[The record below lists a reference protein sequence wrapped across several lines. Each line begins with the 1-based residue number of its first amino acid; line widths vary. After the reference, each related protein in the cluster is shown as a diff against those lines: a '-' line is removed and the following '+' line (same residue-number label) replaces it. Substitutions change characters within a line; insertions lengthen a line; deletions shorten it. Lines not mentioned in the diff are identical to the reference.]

1 MKRIK
6 ISLASLALVAA
17 VGSVQAQDE
26 NGKWAIGFGINAVDI
41 RTPHQFGDFLKDW
54 GGTKDLNILPAV
66 TKLSVARYI
75 GAGFSAEIEG
85 SLNKIKEGFDGYSE
99 DKSFWNANLQAK
111 YALRRLFTTE
121 SGWFDPY
128 IKVGGGYTAY
138 ESRFDDKE
146 GGFKALAG
154 GGINF
159 WFTDH
164 LGVNLQTGYHHG
176 FQKNGTDYFQ
186 HSAGIVIKFG
196 AKDTDKDGIPDN
208 KDACP
213 EVPGLK
219 EFNGCPDT
227 DGDGIPDKDD
237 ACPQVK
243 GPKEFNGC
251 PDTDGDGIPDKDDAC
266 PEVAGPKEFNG
277 CPDTDGDGI
286 PDKDDKCPDVA
297 GPAENGG
304 CPWPDT
310 DGDGVLDKDDLCPE
324 VAGPASN
331 KGCPEP
337 DENEQKKLNQYAKT
351 ILFDTGKSTIK
362 FESAEIL
369 NQIINVLKK
378 YPNSR
383 FRIEGH
389 TDNVGKD
396 EYNLGLSQRRAQA
409 VTNYFKS
416 KGLAGSRFTTKWY
429 GEKNPVASNDTP
441 EGRAKNRRVNVVIVP
456 NEKMKAEAKKQAGQ

>member
-6 ISLASLALVAA
+6 ISLASLALVAT

-26 NGKWAIGFGINAVDI
+26 NSKWAIGFGINAVDI

-99 DKSFWNANLQAK
+99 DKSFWSANLQAK

-196 AKDTDKDGIPDN
+196 SKDTDKDGIPDN

-213 EVPGLK
+213 EVAGLK

-227 DGDGIPDKDD
+227 DGDGIADKDD

-337 DENEQKKLNQYAKT
+337 DEKEQKQLNQYAKT
-351 ILFDTGKSTIK
+351 ILFDTGKATIK
-362 FESAEIL
+362 FQSAEVL

-389 TDNVGKD
+389 TDSTGKKAK
-396 EYNLGLSQRRAQA
+396 NMILSQNRADA
-409 VTNYFKS
+409 VKVYLIQ
-416 KGLAGSRFTTKWY
+416 GGIDAGRLESQGF
-429 GEKNPVASNDTP
+429 GPEKPIASNKNKK
-441 EGRAKNRRVNVVIVP
+441 GRELNRRVEINLI
-456 NEKMKAEAKKQAGQ
+456 K

>member
-6 ISLASLALVAA
+6 ISLASLALIAT

-26 NGKWAIGFGINAVDI
+26 NNKWSIGFGVNTVDI
-41 RTPHQFGDFLKDW
+41 RSPHDFGQFLKDW
-54 GGTKDLNILPAV
+54 GGPRDLNVLPAI

-75 GAGFSAEIEG
+75 GAGFSAEVDG
-85 SLNKIKEGFDGYSE
+85 SLNKIKKGFWGKSE
-99 DKSFWNANLQAK
+99 DESFWAVNAQAK
-111 YALRRLFTTE
+111 YALRRLVTAE

-128 IKVGGGYTAY
+128 LKLGVGYASYTSTY
-138 ESRFDDKE
+138 TNEDSGVKL
-146 GGFKALAG
+146 LAG

-164 LGVNLQTGYHHG
+164 LGLNLQTGYHHG
-176 FQKNGTDYFQ
+176 FQKNATDYFQ

-196 AKDTDKDGIPDN
+196 AKDTDKDGIPD
-208 KDACP
+208 
-213 EVPGLK
+213 
-219 EFNGCPDT
+219 
-227 DGDGIPDKDD
+227 KDD
-237 ACPQVK
+237 ACPDVA

-266 PEVAGPKEFNG
+266 PDVAGLKEFNG

-310 DGDGVLDKDDLCPE
+310 DGDGVLDKDDLCPNE
-324 VAGPASN
+324 AGPASN

-337 DENEQKKLNQYAKT
+337 NDDDQKRLNQYAKT
-351 ILFDTGKSTIK
+351 ILFDNGKATIK

-389 TDNVGKD
+389 TDSVGKKQKNI
-396 EYNLGLSQRRAQA
+396 ELSQNRADA
-409 VTNYFKS
+409 VKIYLIQGGIASDRLES
-416 KGLAGSRFTTKWY
+416 KGY
-429 GEKNPVASNDTP
+429 GPDKPIASNKNKK
-441 EGRAKNRRVNVVIVP
+441 GRELNRRVEINLI
-456 NEKMKAEAKKQAGQ
+456 K

>member
-6 ISLASLALVAA
+6 ISLASLALVAT

-26 NGKWAIGFGINAVDI
+26 NSKWAIGFGINAVDI

-99 DKSFWNANLQAK
+99 DKSFWSANLQAK

-196 AKDTDKDGIPDN
+196 SKDTDKDGIPDN

-213 EVPGLK
+213 EVAGLK

-227 DGDGIPDKDD
+227 DGDGIADKDD

-286 PDKDDKCPDVA
+286 ADKDDKCPDVA

-310 DGDGVLDKDDLCPE
+310 DGDGVLDKDDQCPDE
-324 VAGPASN
+324 AGPASN
-331 KGCPEP
+331 NGCPEP
-337 DENEQKKLNQYAKT
+337 NDDDQKRLNQYAKT
-351 ILFDTGKSTIK
+351 ILFDTGKASIK
-362 FESAEIL
+362 FESAEVL

-378 YPNSR
+378 FPNSR

-389 TDNVGKD
+389 TDSVGK
-396 EYNLGLSQRRAQA
+396 
-409 VTNYFKS
+409 
-416 KGLAGSRFTTKWY
+416 
-429 GEKNPVASNDTP
+429 
-441 EGRAKNRRVNVVIVP
+441 RAKNILLSQNRADAVKIYLIQGGIDQSRLESIGYGPDKPIASNKNKKGRELNRRVEINLI
-456 NEKMKAEAKKQAGQ
+456 K

>member
-6 ISLASLALVAA
+6 ISLASLALVAT

-26 NGKWAIGFGINAVDI
+26 NSKWAIGFGINAVDI

-196 AKDTDKDGIPDN
+196 SKDTDKDGIPDN

-213 EVPGLK
+213 EVAGL
-219 EFNGCPDT
+219 
-227 DGDGIPDKDD
+227 
-237 ACPQVK
+237 
-243 GPKEFNGC
+243 KEFNGC

-286 PDKDDKCPDVA
+286 ADKDDKCPDVA

-337 DENEQKKLNQYAKT
+337 DEKEQKQLNQYAKT
-351 ILFDTGKSTIK
+351 ILFDTGKATIK
-362 FESAEIL
+362 FQSAEVL

-389 TDNVGKD
+389 TDSTGKKAK
-396 EYNLGLSQRRAQA
+396 NMILSQNRADA
-409 VTNYFKS
+409 VKVYLIQ
-416 KGLAGSRFTTKWY
+416 GGIDAGRLESQGF
-429 GEKNPVASNDTP
+429 GPEKPIASNKNKK
-441 EGRAKNRRVNVVIVP
+441 GRELNRRVEINLI
-456 NEKMKAEAKKQAGQ
+456 K

>member
-6 ISLASLALVAA
+6 ISLASLALIAT

-26 NGKWAIGFGINAVDI
+26 NNKWSIGFGVNTVDI
-41 RTPHQFGDFLKDW
+41 RTPHDFGDFLKDW
-54 GGTKDLNILPAV
+54 GGARDLNVLPAV

-75 GAGFSAEIEG
+75 GAGFSAEVDG
-85 SLNKIKEGFDGYSE
+85 SMNRIKKGYKGVDQDE
-99 DKSFWNANLQAK
+99 SFWNANLQAK

-128 IKVGGGYTAY
+128 LKLGGGYTSY
-138 ESRFDDKE
+138 KSEYSKE
-146 GGFKALAG
+146 DGAVKLLAG

-164 LGVNLQTGYHHG
+164 LGLNVQTGYNHG
-176 FQKNGTDYFQ
+176 FQKDGTDYFQ

-310 DGDGVLDKDDLCPE
+310 DGDGVLDKDDQCPNE
-324 VAGPASN
+324 AGPASN
-331 KGCPEP
+331 NGCPEP
-337 DENEQKKLNQYAKT
+337 NDDDQKRLNQYAKT
-351 ILFDTGKSTIK
+351 ILFDTGKATIK
-362 FESAEIL
+362 FQSAEVL

-378 YPNSR
+378 FPKSR
-383 FRIEGH
+383 FRIEGY
-389 TDNVGKD
+389 TDSVGKKQK
-396 EYNLGLSQRRAQA
+396 NITLSQNRADA
-409 VTNYFKS
+409 VKIYLIQ
-416 KGLAGSRFTTKWY
+416 GGIDQSRLESIGY
-429 GEKNPVASNDTP
+429 GPEKPIASNKTKK
-441 EGRAKNRRVNVVIVP
+441 GRELNRRVEINLI
-456 NEKMKAEAKKQAGQ
+456 K

>member
-99 DKSFWNANLQAK
+99 DKSFWSANLQAK

-196 AKDTDKDGIPDN
+196 SKDTDKDGIPDN

-213 EVPGLK
+213 EVAGLK

-227 DGDGIPDKDD
+227 DGDGIADKDD

-286 PDKDDKCPDVA
+286 ADKDDKCPDVA

-310 DGDGVLDKDDLCPE
+310 DGDGVLDKDDQCPNE
-324 VAGPASN
+324 AGPASN
-331 KGCPEP
+331 NGCPEP
-337 DENEQKKLNQYAKT
+337 NDDDQKRLNQYAKT
-351 ILFDTGKSTIK
+351 ILFDNGKATIK

-378 YPNSR
+378 FPKSR

-389 TDNVGKD
+389 TDSTGNKRKNI
-396 EYNLGLSQRRAQA
+396 ELSQNRADA
-409 VTNYFKS
+409 VKIYLIQGGIAS
-416 KGLAGSRFTTKWY
+416 DRLESVGY
-429 GEKNPVASNDTP
+429 GPEKPIASNKNKK
-441 EGRAKNRRVNVVIVP
+441 GRALNRRVEINLI
-456 NEKMKAEAKKQAGQ
+456 KK

>member
-6 ISLASLALVAA
+6 ISLASLALIATVS
-17 VGSVQAQDE
+17 SVQAQDE
-26 NGKWAIGFGINAVDI
+26 NNKWSVGFGVNTVDI
-41 RTPHQFGDFLKDW
+41 RSPHNFGDFLKDW
-54 GGTKDLNILPAV
+54 GGPRDLNVLPAV

-75 GAGFSAEIEG
+75 GAGFSAEVDG
-85 SLNKIKEGFDGYSE
+85 SMNRIKKGYKGVDQDE
-99 DKSFWNANLQAK
+99 SFWNVNLQAK

-128 IKVGGGYTAY
+128 LKLGGGYTSY
-138 ESRFDDKE
+138 KSEYSKE
-146 GGFKALAG
+146 DGAVKLLAG

-164 LGVNLQTGYHHG
+164 LGLNVQTGYNHG
-176 FQKNGTDYFQ
+176 FQKDGTDYFQ

-196 AKDTDKDGIPDN
+196 AKDTDKDGIPD
-208 KDACP
+208 
-213 EVPGLK
+213 
-219 EFNGCPDT
+219 
-227 DGDGIPDKDD
+227 KDD
-237 ACPQVK
+237 ACADVA

-266 PEVAGPKEFNG
+266 PDVAGLKEFNG
-277 CPDTDGDGI
+277 CPDTDGDGV

-310 DGDGVLDKDDLCPE
+310 DGDGVLDKDDLCPNE
-324 VAGPASN
+324 PGPESN

-337 DENEQKKLNQYAKT
+337 NDDEQKRLNQYAKT
-351 ILFDTGKSTIK
+351 ILFDNGKATIK

-389 TDNVGKD
+389 TDSTGKRQKNI
-396 EYNLGLSQRRAQA
+396 ELSQNRADA
-409 VTNYFKS
+409 VKVYLIQGGIAS
-416 KGLAGSRFTTKWY
+416 DRLESVGY
-429 GEKNPVASNDTP
+429 GPDKPIASNKNKK
-441 EGRAKNRRVNVVIVP
+441 GRALNRRVEINLI
-456 NEKMKAEAKKQAGQ
+456 KK

>member
-6 ISLASLALVAA
+6 ISLASLALVAT

-26 NGKWAIGFGINAVDI
+26 NSKWAIGFGINAVDI

-99 DKSFWNANLQAK
+99 DKSFWSANLQAK

-196 AKDTDKDGIPDN
+196 SKDTDKDGIPDN

-213 EVPGLK
+213 EVAGLK

-227 DGDGIPDKDD
+227 DGDGIADKDD

-243 GPKEFNGC
+243 GPEEFNGC

-286 PDKDDKCPDVA
+286 ADKDDKCPDVA

-337 DENEQKKLNQYAKT
+337 DEKEQKQLNQYAKT
-351 ILFDTGKSTIK
+351 ILFDTGKATIK
-362 FESAEIL
+362 FQSAEVL

-389 TDNVGKD
+389 TDSTGKKAK
-396 EYNLGLSQRRAQA
+396 NMILSQNRADA
-409 VTNYFKS
+409 VKVYLIQ
-416 KGLAGSRFTTKWY
+416 GGIDAGRLESQGF
-429 GEKNPVASNDTP
+429 GPEKPIASNKNKK
-441 EGRAKNRRVNVVIVP
+441 GRELNRRVEINLI
-456 NEKMKAEAKKQAGQ
+456 K

>member
-6 ISLASLALVAA
+6 ISLASLALVAT

-26 NGKWAIGFGINAVDI
+26 NSKWAIGFGINAVDI

-99 DKSFWNANLQAK
+99 DKSFWSANLQAK

-196 AKDTDKDGIPDN
+196 AKDTDKDGIPD
-208 KDACP
+208 
-213 EVPGLK
+213 
-219 EFNGCPDT
+219 
-227 DGDGIPDKDD
+227 KDD
-237 ACPQVK
+237 ACPDVA

-266 PEVAGPKEFNG
+266 PDVAGLKEFNG

-286 PDKDDKCPDVA
+286 ADKDDACPEVAGLKEFNGCPDTDGDGVPDKDDKCPDVA

-310 DGDGVLDKDDLCPE
+310 DGDGVLDKDDQCVNE
-324 VAGPASN
+324 AGPASN
-331 KGCPEP
+331 NGCPEP
-337 DENEQKKLNQYAKT
+337 NDDDQKRLNQYAKT
-351 ILFDTGKSTIK
+351 ILFDTGKATIK
-362 FESAEIL
+362 FESAEVL

-378 YPNSR
+378 FPKSR
-383 FRIEGH
+383 FRIEGY
-389 TDNVGKD
+389 TDSTGKKQKNI
-396 EYNLGLSQRRAQA
+396 ELSQNRADA
-409 VTNYFKS
+409 VKIYLIQGGIDQSRLES
-416 KGLAGSRFTTKWY
+416 KGY
-429 GEKNPVASNDTP
+429 GPEKPIASNKNKK
-441 EGRAKNRRVNVVIVP
+441 GRELNRRVEINLI
-456 NEKMKAEAKKQAGQ
+456 K

>member
-6 ISLASLALVAA
+6 ISLASLALVAT

-26 NGKWAIGFGINAVDI
+26 NSKWAIGFGINAVDI

-99 DKSFWNANLQAK
+99 DKSFWSANLQAK

-196 AKDTDKDGIPDN
+196 SKDTDKDGIPDN

-227 DGDGIPDKDD
+227 DGDGIADKDD

-251 PDTDGDGIPDKDDAC
+251 PDTDGDGIA
-266 PEVAGPKEFNG
+266 
-277 CPDTDGDGI
+277 
-286 PDKDDKCPDVA
+286 DKDDKCPDVA

-337 DENEQKKLNQYAKT
+337 DEKEQKQLNQYAKT
-351 ILFDTGKSTIK
+351 ILFDTGKATIK
-362 FESAEIL
+362 FQSAEVL

-389 TDNVGKD
+389 TDSTGKKAK
-396 EYNLGLSQRRAQA
+396 NMILSQNRADA
-409 VTNYFKS
+409 VKVYLIQ
-416 KGLAGSRFTTKWY
+416 GGIDAGRLESQGF
-429 GEKNPVASNDTP
+429 GPEKPIASNKNKK
-441 EGRAKNRRVNVVIVP
+441 GRELNRRVEINLI
-456 NEKMKAEAKKQAGQ
+456 K

>member
-6 ISLASLALVAA
+6 ISLASLALVAT

-26 NGKWAIGFGINAVDI
+26 NSKWAIGFGINAVDI

-99 DKSFWNANLQAK
+99 DKSFWSANLQAK

-196 AKDTDKDGIPDN
+196 SKDTDKDGIPDN

-213 EVPGLK
+213 EV
-219 EFNGCPDT
+219 
-227 DGDGIPDKDD
+227 
-237 ACPQVK
+237 
-243 GPKEFNGC
+243 
-251 PDTDGDGIPDKDDAC
+251 
-266 PEVAGPKEFNG
+266 AGPKEFNG
-277 CPDTDGDGI
+277 C
-286 PDKDDKCPDVA
+286 
-297 GPAENGG
+297 
-304 CPWPDT
+304 PDT

-337 DENEQKKLNQYAKT
+337 DEKEQKQLNQYAKT
-351 ILFDTGKSTIK
+351 ILFDTGKATIK
-362 FESAEIL
+362 FQSAEVL

-389 TDNVGKD
+389 TDSTGKKAK
-396 EYNLGLSQRRAQA
+396 NMILSQNRADA
-409 VTNYFKS
+409 VKVYLIQ
-416 KGLAGSRFTTKWY
+416 GGIDAGRLESQGF
-429 GEKNPVASNDTP
+429 GPEKPIASNKNKK
-441 EGRAKNRRVNVVIVP
+441 GRELNRRVEINLI
-456 NEKMKAEAKKQAGQ
+456 K

>member
-6 ISLASLALVAA
+6 ISLASLALVAT

-26 NGKWAIGFGINAVDI
+26 NSKWAIGFGINAVDI

-99 DKSFWNANLQAK
+99 DKSFWSANLQAK

-196 AKDTDKDGIPDN
+196 SKDTDKDGIPDN

-213 EVPGLK
+213 QVAGLK

-227 DGDGIPDKDD
+227 DGDGIADKDD

-251 PDTDGDGIPDKDDAC
+251 PDTDGDGIA
-266 PEVAGPKEFNG
+266 
-277 CPDTDGDGI
+277 
-286 PDKDDKCPDVA
+286 DKDDKCPDVA
-297 GPAENGG
+297 GPAENAG

-337 DENEQKKLNQYAKT
+337 DEKEQKQLNQYAKT
-351 ILFDTGKSTIK
+351 ILFDTGKATIK
-362 FESAEIL
+362 FQSAEVL

-389 TDNVGKD
+389 TDSTGKKAK
-396 EYNLGLSQRRAQA
+396 NMILSQNRADA
-409 VTNYFKS
+409 VKVYLIQ
-416 KGLAGSRFTTKWY
+416 GGIDAGRLESQGF
-429 GEKNPVASNDTP
+429 GPEKPIASNKNKK
-441 EGRAKNRRVNVVIVP
+441 GRELNRRVEINLI
-456 NEKMKAEAKKQAGQ
+456 K

>member
-6 ISLASLALVAA
+6 ISLASLALVAT

-26 NGKWAIGFGINAVDI
+26 NSKWAIGFGINAVDI

-99 DKSFWNANLQAK
+99 DKSFWSANLQAK

-196 AKDTDKDGIPDN
+196 SKDTDKDGIPDN

-213 EVPGLK
+213 EVAGLK

-227 DGDGIPDKDD
+227 DGDGIPDKDE

-337 DENEQKKLNQYAKT
+337 TTDDQKKLNQYAKT
-351 ILFDTGKSTIK
+351 ILFDTGKATIK

-389 TDNVGKD
+389 TDSTGKKQKNI
-396 EYNLGLSQRRAQA
+396 ELSQNRADA
-409 VTNYFKS
+409 VKIYLIQ
-416 KGLAGSRFTTKWY
+416 GGI
-429 GEKNPVASNDTP
+429 ASNRLESQGFGP
-441 EGRAKNRRVNVVIVP
+441 EKPIASNKNKKGRALNRRVEINLI
-456 NEKMKAEAKKQAGQ
+456 K

>member
-6 ISLASLALVAA
+6 ISLASLALIAT

-26 NGKWAIGFGINAVDI
+26 NNKWSIGFGVNTVDI
-41 RTPHQFGDFLKDW
+41 RSPHDFGKFLKDW
-54 GGTKDLNILPAV
+54 GGPSDLNVLPAI

-75 GAGFSAEIEG
+75 GAGFSAEVDG
-85 SLNKIKEGFDGYSE
+85 SLNKIKKGFWGKSE
-99 DKSFWNANLQAK
+99 DESFWAVNAQAK
-111 YALRRLFTTE
+111 YALRRLVTTE

-128 IKVGGGYTAY
+128 LKLGAGYASYTSTY
-138 ESRFDDKE
+138 TNEDSGVKL
-146 GGFKALAG
+146 LAG

-164 LGVNLQTGYHHG
+164 LGLNLQTGYHHG
-176 FQKNGTDYFQ
+176 FQKNATDYFQ

-196 AKDTDKDGIPDN
+196 AKDTDKDGIPD
-208 KDACP
+208 
-213 EVPGLK
+213 
-219 EFNGCPDT
+219 
-227 DGDGIPDKDD
+227 KDD
-237 ACPQVK
+237 ACPDVA

-266 PEVAGPKEFNG
+266 PDVAGLKEFDG

-286 PDKDDKCPDVA
+286 ADKDDKCPDVA

-337 DENEQKKLNQYAKT
+337 DEKEQKQLNQYAKT
-351 ILFDTGKSTIK
+351 ILFDTGKATIK
-362 FESAEIL
+362 FQSAEVL

-389 TDNVGKD
+389 TDSTGKKAK
-396 EYNLGLSQRRAQA
+396 NMILSQNRADA
-409 VTNYFKS
+409 VKVYLIQ
-416 KGLAGSRFTTKWY
+416 GGIDAGRLESQGF
-429 GEKNPVASNDTP
+429 GPEKPIASNKNKK
-441 EGRAKNRRVNVVIVP
+441 GRELNRRVEINLI
-456 NEKMKAEAKKQAGQ
+456 K

>member
-6 ISLASLALVAA
+6 ISLASLALVAT

-26 NGKWAIGFGINAVDI
+26 NSKWAIGFGINAVDI

-196 AKDTDKDGIPDN
+196 SKDTDKDGIPDN

-213 EVPGLK
+213 EVAGLK

-266 PEVAGPKEFNG
+266 PEVAGPKKFNG

-337 DENEQKKLNQYAKT
+337 DEKEQKQLNQYAKT
-351 ILFDTGKSTIK
+351 ILFDTGKATIK
-362 FESAEIL
+362 FQSAEVL

-389 TDNVGKD
+389 TDSTGKKAK
-396 EYNLGLSQRRAQA
+396 NMTLSQNRADA
-409 VTNYFKS
+409 VKVYLIQ
-416 KGLAGSRFTTKWY
+416 GGIDAGRLESQGF
-429 GEKNPVASNDTP
+429 GPEKPIASNKNKK
-441 EGRAKNRRVNVVIVP
+441 GRELNRRVEINLI
-456 NEKMKAEAKKQAGQ
+456 K

>member
-6 ISLASLALVAA
+6 ISLASLALIATVS
-17 VGSVQAQDE
+17 SVQAQDE
-26 NGKWAIGFGINAVDI
+26 NNKWSVGFGVNTVDI
-41 RTPHQFGDFLKDW
+41 RSPHNFGDFLKDW
-54 GGTKDLNILPAV
+54 GGPRDLNVLPSI

-75 GAGFSAEIEG
+75 GAGFSAEVDG
-85 SLNKIKEGFDGYSE
+85 SMNRIKKGYKGVSQDE
-99 DKSFWNANLQAK
+99 SFWNVNLQAK

-128 IKVGGGYTAY
+128 LKLGGGYTSY
-138 ESRFDDKE
+138 KSEYSKE
-146 GGFKALAG
+146 DGAVKLLAG

-164 LGVNLQTGYHHG
+164 LGLNVQTGYNHG
-176 FQKNGTDYFQ
+176 FQKDGTDYFQ

-227 DGDGIPDKDD
+227 DGDGIADKDD

-251 PDTDGDGIPDKDDAC
+251 PDTDGDGIA
-266 PEVAGPKEFNG
+266 
-277 CPDTDGDGI
+277 
-286 PDKDDKCPDVA
+286 DKDDKCPDVA

-310 DGDGVLDKDDLCPE
+310 DGDGVLDKDDQCPNE
-324 VAGPASN
+324 AGPASN
-331 KGCPEP
+331 NGCPEP
-337 DENEQKKLNQYAKT
+337 NDDDQKRLNQYAKT
-351 ILFDTGKSTIK
+351 ILFDTGKASIK

-369 NQIINVLKK
+369 SQIINVLKK
-378 YPNSR
+378 FPKSR

-389 TDNVGKD
+389 TDSTGKKAK
-396 EYNLGLSQRRAQA
+396 NITLSQNRADA
-409 VTNYFKS
+409 VKIYLIQGGIAS
-416 KGLAGSRFTTKWY
+416 DRLESVGY
-429 GEKNPVASNDTP
+429 GPEKPIASNKTKK
-441 EGRAKNRRVNVVIVP
+441 GRELNRRVEINLI
-456 NEKMKAEAKKQAGQ
+456 KK

>member
-6 ISLASLALVAA
+6 ISLASLALVAT

-26 NGKWAIGFGINAVDI
+26 NSKWAIGFGINSVDI

-196 AKDTDKDGIPDN
+196 SKDTDKDGIPD
-208 KDACP
+208 KDDACP
-213 EVPGLK
+213 DVAGPK

-237 ACPQVK
+237 ACPEVA
-243 GPKEFNGC
+243 GPKKFNGC

-337 DENEQKKLNQYAKT
+337 NDDDQKRLNQYAKT
-351 ILFDTGKSTIK
+351 ILFDTGKATIK

-378 YPNSR
+378 FPNSR

-389 TDNVGKD
+389 TDSTGKKAKNI
-396 EYNLGLSQRRAQA
+396 ELSQNRADA
-409 VTNYFKS
+409 VKIYLIQGGIASERLES
-416 KGLAGSRFTTKWY
+416 KGY
-429 GEKNPVASNDTP
+429 GPEKPIASNKNKK
-441 EGRAKNRRVNVVIVP
+441 GRALNRRVEINLI
-456 NEKMKAEAKKQAGQ
+456 K

>member
-6 ISLASLALVAA
+6 ISLASLALLAA

-26 NGKWAIGFGINAVDI
+26 NSKWAIGFGINAVDI

-196 AKDTDKDGIPDN
+196 SKDTDKDGIPDN

-213 EVPGLK
+213 EVAGLK

-243 GPKEFNGC
+243 GLKEFNGC

-266 PEVAGPKEFNG
+266 PEVAGPKQFNG

-297 GPAENGG
+297 GPAENAG

-337 DENEQKKLNQYAKT
+337 DEKEQKQLNQYAKT
-351 ILFDTGKSTIK
+351 ILFDTGKATIK
-362 FESAEIL
+362 FQSAEVL
-369 NQIINVLKK
+369 NQILNVLKK

-389 TDNVGKD
+389 TDSVGKKAK
-396 EYNLGLSQRRAQA
+396 NMILSQNRADA
-409 VTNYFKS
+409 VKVYLIQ
-416 KGLAGSRFTTKWY
+416 GGIDAGRLESQGF
-429 GEKNPVASNDTP
+429 GPEKPIASNKNKK
-441 EGRAKNRRVNVVIVP
+441 GRELNRRVEINLI
-456 NEKMKAEAKKQAGQ
+456 K

>member
-6 ISLASLALVAA
+6 ISLASLALVAT

-26 NGKWAIGFGINAVDI
+26 NSKWAIGFGINAVDI

-99 DKSFWNANLQAK
+99 DKSFWSANLQAK

-196 AKDTDKDGIPDN
+196 SKDTDKDGIPDN

-213 EVPGLK
+213 EVAGLK

-243 GPKEFNGC
+243 GLKEFNGC
-251 PDTDGDGIPDKDDAC
+251 PDTDGDGIADKDDAC
-266 PEVAGPKEFNG
+266 PEVAGPKQFNG

-337 DENEQKKLNQYAKT
+337 DENEQKQLNQYAKT
-351 ILFDTGKSTIK
+351 ILFDTGKATIK
-362 FESAEIL
+362 FQSAEVL

-389 TDNVGKD
+389 TDSTGKKAK
-396 EYNLGLSQRRAQA
+396 NMILSQNRADA
-409 VTNYFKS
+409 VKVYLIQ
-416 KGLAGSRFTTKWY
+416 GGIDASRLESQGF
-429 GEKNPVASNDTP
+429 GPEKPIASNKNKK
-441 EGRAKNRRVNVVIVP
+441 GRELNRRVEINLI
-456 NEKMKAEAKKQAGQ
+456 K

>member
-6 ISLASLALVAA
+6 ISLASLALLAA

-26 NGKWAIGFGINAVDI
+26 NSKWAIGFGINAVDI

-196 AKDTDKDGIPDN
+196 SKDTDKDGIPDN

-213 EVPGLK
+213 EVAGLK

-243 GPKEFNGC
+243 GLKEFNGC

-266 PEVAGPKEFNG
+266 PEVAGPKQFNG

-286 PDKDDKCPDVA
+286 ADKDDKCPDVA

-337 DENEQKKLNQYAKT
+337 DENEQKQLNQYAKT
-351 ILFDTGKSTIK
+351 ILFDTGKATIK
-362 FESAEIL
+362 FQSAEVL
-369 NQIINVLKK
+369 NQILNVLKK

-389 TDNVGKD
+389 TDSVGKKAK
-396 EYNLGLSQRRAQA
+396 NMILSQNRADA
-409 VTNYFKS
+409 VKVYLIQ
-416 KGLAGSRFTTKWY
+416 GGIDASRLESQGF
-429 GEKNPVASNDTP
+429 GPEKPIASNKNKK
-441 EGRAKNRRVNVVIVP
+441 GRELNRRVEINLI
-456 NEKMKAEAKKQAGQ
+456 K

>member
-6 ISLASLALVAA
+6 ISLASLALVAT

-26 NGKWAIGFGINAVDI
+26 NSKWAIGFGINAVDI

-196 AKDTDKDGIPDN
+196 SKDTDKDGIPDN

-213 EVPGLK
+213 EVAGLK

-243 GPKEFNGC
+243 GLKEFNGC
-251 PDTDGDGIPDKDDAC
+251 PDTDGDGIADKDDAC

-286 PDKDDKCPDVA
+286 ADKDDKCPDVA
-297 GPAENGG
+297 GPAENAG

-337 DENEQKKLNQYAKT
+337 DENEQKQLNQYAKT
-351 ILFDTGKSTIK
+351 ILFDTGKATIK
-362 FESAEIL
+362 FQSAEVL

-389 TDNVGKD
+389 TDSTGKKAK
-396 EYNLGLSQRRAQA
+396 NMILSQNRADA
-409 VTNYFKS
+409 VKVYLIQ
-416 KGLAGSRFTTKWY
+416 GGIDAGRLESQGF
-429 GEKNPVASNDTP
+429 GPEKPIASNKNKK
-441 EGRAKNRRVNVVIVP
+441 GRELNRRVEINLI
-456 NEKMKAEAKKQAGQ
+456 K

>member
-6 ISLASLALVAA
+6 ISLASLALVAT

-26 NGKWAIGFGINAVDI
+26 NSKWAIGFGINAVDI

-196 AKDTDKDGIPDN
+196 SKDTDKDGIPDN

-213 EVPGLK
+213 EVAGLK

-227 DGDGIPDKDD
+227 DGDGIADKDD

-286 PDKDDKCPDVA
+286 ADKDDKCPDVA

-337 DENEQKKLNQYAKT
+337 DEKEQKQLNQYAKT
-351 ILFDTGKSTIK
+351 ILFDTGKATIK
-362 FESAEIL
+362 FQSAEVL

-389 TDNVGKD
+389 TDSTGKKAK
-396 EYNLGLSQRRAQA
+396 NMILSQNRADA
-409 VTNYFKS
+409 VKVYLIQ
-416 KGLAGSRFTTKWY
+416 GGIDAGRLESQGF
-429 GEKNPVASNDTP
+429 GPEKPIASNKNKK
-441 EGRAKNRRVNVVIVP
+441 GRELNRRVEINLI
-456 NEKMKAEAKKQAGQ
+456 K

>member
-6 ISLASLALVAA
+6 ISLASLALIATVS
-17 VGSVQAQDE
+17 SVQAQDE
-26 NGKWAIGFGINAVDI
+26 NNKWSIGFGVNTVDI
-41 RTPHQFGDFLKDW
+41 RTPHDFGLFLKDW
-54 GGTKDLNILPAV
+54 GGPSDLNVLPAI

-75 GAGFSAEIEG
+75 GAGFSAEVDG
-85 SLNKIKEGFDGYSE
+85 SLNKIKKGFNGVSQDE
-99 DKSFWNANLQAK
+99 SFWNANLQAK

-128 IKVGGGYTAY
+128 LKLGGGYTSYKSEYSEKDGAV
-138 ESRFDDKE
+138 KL
-146 GGFKALAG
+146 LAG

-196 AKDTDKDGIPDN
+196 AKDTDKDGIPD
-208 KDACP
+208 
-213 EVPGLK
+213 
-219 EFNGCPDT
+219 
-227 DGDGIPDKDD
+227 KDD
-237 ACPQVK
+237 ACPDVA

-266 PEVAGPKEFNG
+266 PDVAGLKEFNG

-286 PDKDDKCPDVA
+286 ADKDDACPEVAGLKEFNGCPDTDGDGVPDKDDKCPDVA

-310 DGDGVLDKDDLCPE
+310 DGDGVLDKDDQCVNE
-324 VAGPASN
+324 AGPASN
-331 KGCPEP
+331 NGCPEP
-337 DENEQKKLNQYAKT
+337 NDDDQKRLNQYAKT
-351 ILFDTGKSTIK
+351 ILFDTGKATIK
-362 FESAEIL
+362 FQSAEVL

-378 YPNSR
+378 FPKSR
-383 FRIEGH
+383 FRIEGY
-389 TDNVGKD
+389 TDSTGNKQR
-396 EYNLGLSQRRAQA
+396 NITLSQNRADA
-409 VTNYFKS
+409 VKIYLIQGGIDQSRLES
-416 KGLAGSRFTTKWY
+416 KGY
-429 GEKNPVASNDTP
+429 GPENPIASNKTRK
-441 EGRAKNRRVNVVIVP
+441 GRELNRRVEINLI
-456 NEKMKAEAKKQAGQ
+456 KK

>member
-6 ISLASLALVAA
+6 ISLASLALIAT

-26 NGKWAIGFGINAVDI
+26 NNKWSIGFGVNTVDI
-41 RTPHQFGDFLKDW
+41 RTPHDFGKFLKDW
-54 GGTKDLNILPAV
+54 GGPSDLNVLPAI

-75 GAGFSAEIEG
+75 GAGFSAEVDG
-85 SLNKIKEGFDGYSE
+85 SLNKIKKGFNGVSQDE
-99 DKSFWNANLQAK
+99 SFWNANLQAK
-111 YALRRLFTTE
+111 FALRRLFTTE

-128 IKVGGGYTAY
+128 LKLGGGYTSY
-138 ESRFDDKE
+138 KSEYSEKD
-146 GGFKALAG
+146 GGVKLLAG

-164 LGVNLQTGYHHG
+164 LGLNVQTGYNHG
-176 FQKNGTDYFQ
+176 FQKDGTDYFQ

-196 AKDTDKDGIPDN
+196 AKDTDKDGIPD
-208 KDACP
+208 
-213 EVPGLK
+213 
-219 EFNGCPDT
+219 
-227 DGDGIPDKDD
+227 KDD
-237 ACPQVK
+237 ACP
-243 GPKEFNGC
+243 
-251 PDTDGDGIPDKDDAC
+251 D
-266 PEVAGPKEFNG
+266 VAGPKEFNG
-277 CPDTDGDGI
+277 CPDTDGDGV

-337 DENEQKKLNQYAKT
+337 DEKEQKQLNQYAKT
-351 ILFDTGKSTIK
+351 ILFDTGKATIK
-362 FESAEIL
+362 FQSAEVL

-389 TDNVGKD
+389 TDSTGKKQKNI
-396 EYNLGLSQRRAQA
+396 ELSQNRADA
-409 VTNYFKS
+409 VKIYLIQ
-416 KGLAGSRFTTKWY
+416 GGI
-429 GEKNPVASNDTP
+429 ASNRLESQGFGP
-441 EGRAKNRRVNVVIVP
+441 EKPIASNKNKKGRELNRRVEINLI
-456 NEKMKAEAKKQAGQ
+456 K

>member
-6 ISLASLALVAA
+6 ISLASLALIAT

-26 NGKWAIGFGINAVDI
+26 NNKWSIGFGVNTVDI
-41 RTPHQFGDFLKDW
+41 RSPHDFGQFLKDW
-54 GGTKDLNILPAV
+54 GGPRDLNVLPAI

-75 GAGFSAEIEG
+75 GAGFSAEVDG
-85 SLNKIKEGFDGYSE
+85 SLNKIKKGFWGKSE
-99 DKSFWNANLQAK
+99 DESFWAVNAQAK
-111 YALRRLFTTE
+111 YALRRLVTTE

-128 IKVGGGYTAY
+128 LKLGVGYASYTSTY
-138 ESRFDDKE
+138 TNEDSGVKL
-146 GGFKALAG
+146 LAG

-164 LGVNLQTGYHHG
+164 LGLNLQTGYHHG
-176 FQKNGTDYFQ
+176 FQKNATDYFQ

-196 AKDTDKDGIPDN
+196 AKDTDKDGIPD
-208 KDACP
+208 KDDACP
-213 EVPGLK
+213 DVAGLK

-227 DGDGIPDKDD
+227 DGDGIADKDD
-237 ACPQVK
+237 ACPEVA
-243 GPKEFNGC
+243 GLKEFNGC
-251 PDTDGDGIPDKDDAC
+251 PDTDGDG
-266 PEVAGPKEFNG
+266 VA
-277 CPDTDGDGI
+277 
-286 PDKDDKCPDVA
+286 DKDDKCPDVA

-310 DGDGVLDKDDLCPE
+310 DGDGVLDKDDLCPNE
-324 VAGPASN
+324 AGPASN

-337 DENEQKKLNQYAKT
+337 NDDDQKRLNQYAKT
-351 ILFDTGKSTIK
+351 ILFDNGKATIK

-389 TDNVGKD
+389 TDSVGKKQKNI
-396 EYNLGLSQRRAQA
+396 ELSQNRADA
-409 VTNYFKS
+409 VKIYLIQGGIASDRLES
-416 KGLAGSRFTTKWY
+416 KGY
-429 GEKNPVASNDTP
+429 GPDKPIASNKNKK
-441 EGRAKNRRVNVVIVP
+441 GRALNRRVEINLI
-456 NEKMKAEAKKQAGQ
+456 K

>member
-6 ISLASLALVAA
+6 ISLASLALIAT

-26 NGKWAIGFGINAVDI
+26 NNKWSIGFGVNTVDI
-41 RTPHQFGDFLKDW
+41 RSPHDFGQFLKDW
-54 GGTKDLNILPAV
+54 GGPSDLNVLPAI

-75 GAGFSAEIEG
+75 GAGFSAEVDG
-85 SLNKIKEGFDGYSE
+85 SLNKIKKGFWGKSE
-99 DKSFWNANLQAK
+99 DESFWAVNAQAK
-111 YALRRLFTTE
+111 YALRRLVTTE

-128 IKVGGGYTAY
+128 LKLGAGYASYTSTY
-138 ESRFDDKE
+138 TNEDSGVKL
-146 GGFKALAG
+146 LAG

-164 LGVNLQTGYHHG
+164 LGLNLQTGYHHG
-176 FQKNGTDYFQ
+176 FQKNATDYFQ

-196 AKDTDKDGIPDN
+196 AKDTDKDGIPD
-208 KDACP
+208 
-213 EVPGLK
+213 
-219 EFNGCPDT
+219 
-227 DGDGIPDKDD
+227 KDD
-237 ACPQVK
+237 ACP
-243 GPKEFNGC
+243 
-251 PDTDGDGIPDKDDAC
+251 D
-266 PEVAGPKEFNG
+266 VAGPKEFNG
-277 CPDTDGDGI
+277 CPDTDGDGV

-310 DGDGVLDKDDLCPE
+310 DGDGVLDKDDLCPNE
-324 VAGPASN
+324 AGPESN

-337 DENEQKKLNQYAKT
+337 NDDDQKRLNQYAKT
-351 ILFDTGKSTIK
+351 ILFDNGKATIK

-389 TDNVGKD
+389 TDSVGKKAKNI
-396 EYNLGLSQRRAQA
+396 ELSQNRADA
-409 VTNYFKS
+409 VKIFLIQGGIAS
-416 KGLAGSRFTTKWY
+416 DRLESVGY
-429 GEKNPVASNDTP
+429 GPDKPIASNKNKK
-441 EGRAKNRRVNVVIVP
+441 GRALNRRVEINLI
-456 NEKMKAEAKKQAGQ
+456 KK

>member
-6 ISLASLALVAA
+6 ISLASLALVAT

-26 NGKWAIGFGINAVDI
+26 NSKWAIGFGINAVDI

-99 DKSFWNANLQAK
+99 DKSFWSANLQAK

-196 AKDTDKDGIPDN
+196 SKDTDKDGIPDN

-213 EVPGLK
+213 EVAGLK

-266 PEVAGPKEFNG
+266 PEVAGPKKFNG

-337 DENEQKKLNQYAKT
+337 DENEQKQLNQYAKT
-351 ILFDTGKSTIK
+351 ILFDTGKATIK
-362 FESAEIL
+362 FQSAEVL
-369 NQIINVLKK
+369 NQILNVLKK

-389 TDNVGKD
+389 TDSTGKKAK
-396 EYNLGLSQRRAQA
+396 NMILSQNRADA
-409 VTNYFKS
+409 VKVYLIQ
-416 KGLAGSRFTTKWY
+416 GGIDASRLESQGF
-429 GEKNPVASNDTP
+429 GPEKPIASNKNKK
-441 EGRAKNRRVNVVIVP
+441 GRELNRRVEINLI
-456 NEKMKAEAKKQAGQ
+456 K